1 MNGGGLSAGFG
12 AAGHGRARVLSS
24 PAGPVGMGGAGGFGD
39 GGGGGLVYGTGPYMG
54 HQTAIQSQTHFREQR
69 RGSEELS
76 ISKSAAGT
84 GTTAGDNDDV
94 HGASNTTDE
103 TLTTPAS
110 ATPLLP
116 AFLQDIVLK
125 DAAGV
130 SATCDADDEEV
141 LNGQKGISGC
151 TPVVRLIGDDGDNM
165 RYPASM
171 MPLGGGGTA
180 TPVPGF
186 KYAPSIIGTGD
197 APTAAAVQTP
207 GSNAHMVH
215 PRARNDSGSSTTSSS
230 FSTSI
235 SDSESTTSTSTST
248 SLLSLPLSGSPPS
261 SAACTPTNNASST
274 TTPNNTNNTTS
285 VGNPA
290 GSNSSSGSSSTG
302 LYNFNLGIGV
312 ASGVGGIGGG
322 IWRMDGNESRNLG
335 WAGSTSGS
343 SSSSS
348 SSSSLKGL
356 GQGYLHGNATTTT
369 CAMAVQLP
377 VGAER
382 KGI

>member
-1 MNGGGLSAGFG
+1 MFMHGGGLSAGFG

-24 PAGPVGMGGAGGFGD
+24 PAGPVGMGGARGFGD
-39 GGGGGLVYGTGPYMG
+39 GGGSLVYGTGPSVG
-54 HQTAIQSQTHFREQR
+54 HQTALQSQTHVREQP
-69 RGSEELS
+69 RGSEESS
-76 ISKSAAGT
+76 ISRS
-84 GTTAGDNDDV
+84 TTAADNDAPD
-94 HGASNTTDE
+94 ATNE

-125 DAAGV
+125 DTAGV
-130 SATCDADDEEV
+130 SATHDVDDEEV
-141 LNGQKGISGC
+141 LNGQKGIGGC
-151 TPVVRLIGDDGDNM
+151 TPEVRLIEDDSHDM

-180 TPVPGF
+180 TPVPGC
-186 KYAPSIIGTGD
+186 KYAPSNIGTGN
-197 APTAAAVQTP
+197 APTTTTAVQTP
-207 GSNAHMVH
+207 GSNAPMIH

-230 FSTSI
+230 FSTST
-235 SDSESTTSTSTST
+235 SDSKSRTSSSTST

-261 SAACTPTNNASST
+261 SAACTPTNNASLT
-274 TTPNNTNNTTS
+274 TTPNNTTS
-285 VGNPA
+285 AGNPA
-290 GSNSSSGSSSTG
+290 GSNSSSGSSSG
-302 LYNFNLGIGV
+302 FYNFNLGIGV
-312 ASGVGGIGGG
+312 VSSVGGIGGG
-322 IWRMDGNESRNLG
+322 IWRMDGDESRNLG

-348 SSSSLKGL
+348 SSSLKGL
-356 GQGYLHGNATTTT
+356 GQGYLHGNNTTTTTTTTT